1 MQFLRVFFDSKKNLH
16 VQCKCCKMCALINSK
31 KRSMTNLTIRIDD
44 LLKKQAM
51 QQAKQLGVPLS
62 LVIKN
67 ALKNFVCNPKVVI
80 GDVENVE
87 VNESLQKKMDKIGSF
102 LSTK

>member
-1 MQFLRVFFDSKKNLH
+1 
-16 VQCKCCKMCALINSK
+16 
-31 KRSMTNLTIRIDD
+31 MTNLTIRIDD

-67 ALKNFVCNPKVVI
+67 ALKNFVCSPKVVI
-80 GDVENVE
+80 GNVE
-87 VNESLQKKMDKIGSF
+87 TIEVEKDLQKKMDKISR
-102 LSTK
+102 